1 MEGRRRVLSRAN
13 GPCPAGI
20 MLIGEAPGRLGAQ
33 QSGVPFEGDVSGRRL
48 TPLLAAA
55 GWSRAELFITNAVLC
70 NPLDEHGRN
79 RPPRQDEL
87 GRCRCWLTAQ
97 LDLVSPRLVVA
108 MGSVALDATRRVAPH
123 ELTLRA
129 AGLPPI
135 VWHGRRLAAVYH
147 PGARAALHRPVEQQ
161 LADFAALGDWFRDQ
175 DGEWV

>member
-1 MEGRRRVLSRAN
+1 MLSSAN
-13 GPCPAGI
+13 GPCPAEI

-33 QSGVPFEGDVSGRRL
+33 RSGVPFEGDASGRRL

-70 NPLDEHGRN
+70 SPLDERSRN
-79 RPPRQDEL
+79 RPPRHDEL

-97 LDLVSPRLVVA
+97 LDLVNPRLVVA
-108 MGSVALDATRRVAPH
+108 MGRVALDAARRVAPH

-135 VWHGRRLAAVYH
+135 AWYGRRLAAVYH

-161 LADFAALGDWFRDQ
+161 LVDFAALGQWFRDRE
-175 DGEWV
+175 GESV